1 MGKIKA
7 FYFMKIKKEKAQSFY
22 TGAKKWATQ

>member
-22 TGAKKWATQ
+22 TGAKK